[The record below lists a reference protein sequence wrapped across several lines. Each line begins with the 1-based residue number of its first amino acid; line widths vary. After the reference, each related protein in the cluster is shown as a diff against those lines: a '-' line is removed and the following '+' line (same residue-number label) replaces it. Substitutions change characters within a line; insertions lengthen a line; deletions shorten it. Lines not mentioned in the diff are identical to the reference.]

1 MTLIEPYS
9 YNVTYDDGSH
19 ASLATRERPKLI
31 FDPTTKEP
39 ACVLR
44 WNDAANTYMNIM
56 YRLHN
61 IYIYRLYNFT
71 PTPLYRF
78 KNALIVIV
86 LM

>member
-39 ACVLR
+39 ACVQSNLKSK
-44 WNDAANTYMNIM
+44 TS
-56 YRLHN
+56 
-61 IYIYRLYNFT
+61 
-71 PTPLYRF
+71 PLCID
-78 KNALIVIV
+78 KTH
-86 LM
+86 